1 MASTVPVKD
10 INAVGAT
17 ERNDGWWIEPLLVF
31 LGLGA
36 FIVYATWAA
45 IQGEF
50 YAMELPEEI
59 VVPDGANAFEYVRPY
74 LSPICS
80 PDLPRWF
87 PEAFGWYQLSPAFL
101 ILPFPGL
108 FRATCYY
115 YRKAYYRAFFT
126 TPAACSVGGQPMGI
140 LAWLLNNPL
149 GRWFTGKKP
158 YTGETVFPMAFQNLH
173 RFTFYI
179 AALFM
184 LILAYDAFQGFFGWQ
199 HVHYADGQSF
209 HVGVGSLV
217 ILLNVIFLG
226 LYTFSCHSWRHLL
239 AGKLDCFS
247 CSDFTK
253 ARYNAWKRQ
262 SFLNEHHM
270 LFAWVS
276 LVWVGF
282 TDLYIRLCAMGIWQD
297 RILF

>member
-1 MASTVPVKD
+1 MANTEVLKD
-10 INAVGAT
+10 INATGAT
-17 ERNDGWWIEPLLVF
+17 ERNDGWWVEPLMVLGG
-31 LGLGA
+31 LGL
-36 FIVYATWAA
+36 FIIYATWAA

-50 YAMELPEEI
+50 YAMETAEEI
-59 VVPDGANAFEYVRPY
+59 IIPAGANAAEFVRPY

-87 PEAFGWYQLSPAFL
+87 PELFGWYQWSPAFL
-101 ILPFPGL
+101 ILPFPGA

-115 YRKAYYRAFFT
+115 YRKAYYRSFFT
-126 TPAACSVGGQPMGI
+126 TPSACAVGGQPSP
-140 LAWLLNNPL
+140 LSKLL
-149 GRWFTGKKP
+149 GFTKK
-158 YTGETVFPMAFQNLH
+158 YTGETQFPMYFQNMH

-184 LILAYDAFQGFFGWQ
+184 IILAYDAWQGFFGWE
-199 HVHYADGQSF
+199 HVGYADGKGF

-217 ILLNVIFLG
+217 ILTNVILLG

-247 CSDFTK
+247 CSDFTTK
-253 ARYNAWKRQ
+253 RFDAWKRQ

-276 LVWVGF
+276 LIWVGF